1 MLRNGI
7 LQDSFGML
15 SFLRL
20 IGLHINGSSMNFQW
34 AGRRHNMWSF
44 IPESAIIP
52 RWDLRV
58 RIICVEVS
66 RWGMCLGLRSAFK
79 LPKTDK

>member
-20 IGLHINGSSMNFQW
+20 IGLRID
-34 AGRRHNMWSF
+34 GRMLGFFGGKSKSLD
-44 IPESAIIP
+44 I
-52 RWDLRV
+52 V
-58 RIICVEVS
+58 CVE
-66 RWGMCLGLRSAFK
+66 
-79 LPKTDK
+79 

>member
-20 IGLHINGSSMNFQW
+20 IGLPIDGSML
-34 AGRRHNMWSF
+34 SF
-44 IPESAIIP
+44 FE
-52 RWDLRV
+52 
-58 RIICVEVS
+58 
-66 RWGMCLGLRSAFK
+66 
-79 LPKTDK
+79 

>member
-20 IGLHINGSSMNFQW
+20 IGLHIDGSSTKFW
-34 AGRRHNMWSF
+34 A
-44 IPESAIIP
+44 
-52 RWDLRV
+52 
-58 RIICVEVS
+58 
-66 RWGMCLGLRSAFK
+66 
-79 LPKTDK
+79 

>member
-20 IGLHINGSSMNFQW
+20 IGLRID
-34 AGRRHNMWSF
+34 GRMLGVLLNSLNTIYGVWPSF
-44 IPESAIIP
+44 
-52 RWDLRV
+52 
-58 RIICVEVS
+58 
-66 RWGMCLGLRSAFK
+66 
-79 LPKTDK
+79 

>member
-20 IGLHINGSSMNFQW
+20 MGLHIDGSML
-34 AGRRHNMWSF
+34 
-44 IPESAIIP
+44 ESLSG
-52 RWDLRV
+52 DQ
-58 RIICVEVS
+58 
-66 RWGMCLGLRSAFK
+66 GHKM
-79 LPKTDK
+79 